1 MDAGPARQGSAPAGG
16 KNYSQGVGGAKAGQ
30 SSHAASGSVEYY
42 TVVHGSSGVAGGAA
56 S

>member
-1 MDAGPARQGSAPAGG
+1 MEDGPARQGSAPATG
-16 KNYSQGVGGAKAGQ
+16 KNYSQGVGGANGGQ

-42 TVVHGSSGVAGGAA
+42 TVVHGSSGAAGGGA